1 MQGQGCTSTGS
12 SICIVQL
19 AAKDIFQSIKEE
31 DDCNSEC
38 AVSVSYVKIH
48 NRELR
53 DLLNED
59 RLKSSPS
66 LIMREEK
73 QIDHILV
80 SQQCVQYDALPI

>member
-1 MQGQGCTSTGS
+1 MQGQVCTGTGS

-19 AAKDIFQSIKEE
+19 AAKDIFQYIKEE

-38 AVSVSYVKIH
+38 AVSVSYVKIY

-59 RLKSSPS
+59 ILKSSPT
-66 LIMREEK
+66 LITREEK
-73 QIDHILV
+73 RIDHILV
-80 SQQCVQYDALPI
+80 SQQCVQQHC